1 MRLALAAVF
10 LAFIGCVSSHSRP
23 LTTTEN
29 RAVQSA
35 EAFIARHGYTTTGHP
50 SDLPVENVEVLD
62 PLASREQLV
71 QWRRAT
77 LEPRAFGIA
86 YAAPGVYWVLF
97 HRLGSE
103 NEFRAVRVQGVTPT
117 QVVHSLLILDQLR
130 WKSVPAH

>member
-1 MRLALAAVF
+1 MSHNYSLKRTAAYRRLCYHAVTRQRPLSSSVRQRRSMRLALAAVF

-35 EAFIARHGYTTTGHP
+35 EAFIARHGYTATGHP

-77 LEPRAFGIA
+77 LEPRAFG
-86 YAAPGVYWVLF
+86 
-97 HRLGSE
+97 
-103 NEFRAVRVQGVTPT
+103 
-117 QVVHSLLILDQLR
+117 
-130 WKSVPAH
+130 